1 LALSNTDT
9 IGATNFIS
17 ESINTIII
25 IGARISN
32 WCGVVGF
39 FTLVV
44 YASVSRLSPRER
56 RTISVINAVL
66 SLSSLLLAS
75 SSLIVAKRFQIANWD
90 WDYLSEV
97 STTTSRKLSF
107 AILVDQSW
115 VAVSLIVG
123 GVGGYTL

>member
-1 LALSNTDT
+1 LSNTDT

-97 STTTSRKLSF
+97 STTASRKLSF

-115 VAVSLIVG
+115 VAVGLIVG